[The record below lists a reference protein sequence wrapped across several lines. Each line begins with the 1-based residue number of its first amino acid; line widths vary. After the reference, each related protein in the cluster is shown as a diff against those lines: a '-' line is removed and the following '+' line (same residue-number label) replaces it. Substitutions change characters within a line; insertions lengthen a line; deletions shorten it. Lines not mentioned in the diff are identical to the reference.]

1 MNEPKAMTSSFNK
14 WFRLVGTPLFGL
26 LLYLIIYY
34 IDPQSFN
41 EASYHGPDAWK
52 TYCID
57 ICTTLIGAYL
67 LSESSLWT
75 SHWLDRFMPWEKKP
89 MLRFVTQFLAL
100 VFDSVLTIGV
110 VIWVL
115 ILLED
120 PDYHFTQTD
129 WLSIRQTIVFGSLM
143 ALFLNAIHTGTYFF
157 ERWQVSMLE
166 AERLK
171 RESIEA
177 RYEALKNQ
185 LDPHFLFNNLNTLTA
200 IVEENPQQAVDFIE
214 NLSLVYRYILQK
226 RDQTLVTLDEE
237 LDLAQA
243 YLYLLEKRFGA
254 NLQAEMTIPAQYR
267 SWQLPPMT
275 LQLLLENAVKHNI
288 VSRTRPLHIRLT
300 VTDTGELL
308 VVNNKQKRLAAW
320 TAVHAEADSSSA
332 VDLPVQSTLP
342 KGVPS
347 GVGLRNIQN
356 RYRLLGQQPPVVTET
371 DQYFTVQLSLFAP

>member
-1 MNEPKAMTSSFNK
+1 MSQTNVITSFNR

-41 EASYHGPDAWK
+41 EPSYHGPNAWQ

-57 ICTTLIGAYL
+57 ICTALFGAYL

-75 SHWLDRFMPWEKKP
+75 TRGLDWLMPWEKKP
-89 MLRFVTQFLAL
+89 MLRFITQFFAL

-110 VIWVL
+110 LIWLL

-120 PDYHFTQTD
+120 PNYQFTETD
-129 WLSIRQTIVFGSLM
+129 WLSIRQTVVFGSLM
-143 ALFLNAIHTGTYFF
+143 ALFLNAIHTGAYFF
-157 ERWQVSMLE
+157 GRWQASMLE

-171 RESIEA
+171 RESVEA
-177 RYEALKNQ
+177 RYEALKSQ

-200 IVEENPQQAVDFIE
+200 IVEESPRQAVDFIE

-226 RDQTLVTLDEE
+226 RNQTLVTLDEE
-237 LDLAQA
+237 LDLANA
-243 YLYLLEKRFGA
+243 YLYLLEKRFGD
-254 NLQAEMTIPAQYR
+254 NIRAEITIPAKYR
-267 SWQLPPMT
+267 SWRLPPMT

-288 VSRTRPLHIRLT
+288 VNSSRPLHIRLT
-300 VTDTGELL
+300 VNDPGELI
-308 VVNNKQKRLAAW
+308 VVNNRQKRLAMQ
-320 TAVHAEADSSSA
+320 TAVHADINLPPADDSHTTAPPSS
-332 VDLPVQSTLP
+332 
-342 KGVPS
+342 PS

-356 RYRLLGQQPPVVTET
+356 RYRLLGQQPPLVTET
-371 DQYFTVQLSLFAP
+371 DQYFTVQLALLMP

>member
-1 MNEPKAMTSSFNK
+1 MKESNVMTSSFNK

-41 EASYHGPDAWK
+41 EASYHGPNAWR

-57 ICTTLIGAYL
+57 ICTALIGAYL

-75 SHWLDRFMPWEKKP
+75 THWLDRLMPWEKKP
-89 MLRFVTQFLAL
+89 MLRFVAQFFAL
-100 VFDSVLTIGV
+100 VFDSVTTIGV
-110 VIWVL
+110 LIWVITL
-115 ILLED
+115 IEE
-120 PDYHFTQTD
+120 PGYQFTETD

-143 ALFLNAIHTGTYFF
+143 ALFLNAIHTSAYFF
-157 ERWQVSMLE
+157 GRWQASTLE

-171 RESIEA
+171 RESVEA

-200 IVEENPQQAVDFIE
+200 IVEENPRQAVDFIE
-214 NLSLVYRYILQK
+214 NLSLVYRYVLQK

-243 YLYLLEKRFGA
+243 YLYLLEKRFGP
-254 NLQAEMTIPAQYR
+254 NLQAELMIPVQYR

-288 VSRTRPLHIRLT
+288 VNRTRPLHIRLT
-300 VTDTGELL
+300 VTDTGKLL
-308 VVNNKQKRLAAW
+308 VVNNKQKRLA
-320 TAVHAEADSSSA
+320 TQIAVHAEADSALADDS
-332 VDLPVQSTLP
+332 PIPSTSP
-342 KGVPS
+342 KEAPS

-371 DQYFTVQLSLFAP
+371 DQYFTVQLSLLAP

>member
-1 MNEPKAMTSSFNK
+1 MTSFTK

-41 EASYHGPDAWK
+41 QASYQGPDAWK
-52 TYCID
+52 TYGID
-57 ICTTLIGAYL
+57 ICTALIGAFL

-75 SHWLDRFMPWEKKP
+75 THWLDRLMPWEKKP
-89 MLRFVTQFLAL
+89 MQRFVTQFFAL
-100 VFDSVLTIGV
+100 VFDSVTTIGLL
-110 VIWVL
+110 IWLL

-120 PDYHFTQTD
+120 ADYQFTETD
-129 WLSIRQTIVFGSLM
+129 WLSIRQTLVFGSLM
-143 ALFLNAIHTGTYFF
+143 ALFLNAIHTGAYFF
-157 ERWQVSMLE
+157 GRWQASMLE

-177 RYEALKNQ
+177 RYEALKSQ

-200 IVEENPQQAVDFIE
+200 IVEENPKQAVDFIE

-237 LDLAQA
+237 LDLARA

-254 NLQAEMTIPAQYR
+254 NLQAEITIPAQYR

-275 LQLLLENAVKHNI
+275 LQLLLENAVKHNVI
-288 VSRTRPLHIRLT
+288 NRIRPLRIRLT
-300 VTDTGELL
+300 ITDTGELL
-308 VVNNKQKRLAAW
+308 VVNNKQKRLA
-320 TAVHAEADSSSA
+320 TQIAVHADVGTSVSDDS
-332 VDLPVQSTLP
+332 PVQSTLP
-342 KGVPS
+342 KKAPS
-347 GVGLRNIQN
+347 GVGLRNIHN

-371 DQYFTVQLSLFAP
+371 DGYFTVQLSLVAP